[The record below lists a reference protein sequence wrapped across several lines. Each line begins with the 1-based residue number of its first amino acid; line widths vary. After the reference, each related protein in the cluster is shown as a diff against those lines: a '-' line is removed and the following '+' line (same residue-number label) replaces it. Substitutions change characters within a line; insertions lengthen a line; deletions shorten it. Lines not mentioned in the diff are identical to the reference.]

1 MEAMSVGKLKA
12 QLPAVL
18 ATVRN
23 GGRVGILHGRNKRTI
38 AMIIPFT
45 EIEEVSSY
53 EIGKKYFGKYGSGNG
68 TFTQNHKK
76 ILKRKLYGKLRS
88 R

>member
-1 MEAMSVGKLKA
+1 MSIGKLKA

-23 GGRVGILHGRNKRTI
+23 GGRIGILYGKNKRTI
-38 AMIIPFT
+38 AMLVPFS
-45 EIEEVSSY
+45 EAEETSSY

-68 TFTQNHKK
+68 TFSQNYKK
-76 ILKRKLYGKLRS
+76 LLKRKLYEKLHS